1 MAPKDRT
8 VTAPPVGRV
17 VRMLRRSG
25 VRKGI
30 LGGSRGWA
38 AVAVGTWGYTSL
50 KKLARREPELV
61 FSEELK
67 PGDRIIISNAVP
79 TIAVPGQ
86 QQQKKKRR
94 RR

>member
-17 VRMLRRSG
+17 VRLLRRNG

-30 LGGSRGWA
+30 FGGSRGWA
-38 AVAVGTWGYTSL
+38 AVAVGTWGYTTL
-50 KKLARREPELV
+50 KRMARREPELV

-67 PGDRIIISNAVP
+67 PGERIIISNNRA
-79 TIAVPGQ
+79 TLD
-86 QQQKKKRR
+86 R
-94 RR
+94 